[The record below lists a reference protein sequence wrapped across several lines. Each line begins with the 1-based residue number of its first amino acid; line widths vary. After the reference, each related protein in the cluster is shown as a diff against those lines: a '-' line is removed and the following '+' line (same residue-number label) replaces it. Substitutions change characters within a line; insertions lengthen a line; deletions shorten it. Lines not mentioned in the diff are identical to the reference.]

1 MSDALASLLFQ
12 STTRSAVLDLLFV
25 RGVTASVS
33 ELARRAGLSPRSVGN
48 EVRHLRPTG
57 LILVETLGGA
67 DVVRANR
74 KHVGARHLTAL
85 LQTPTT
91 PAVNPG
97 DAKKVRESLAAWGAP
112 LAGVQRVKRHSLHE
126 ALLHGLHEAQ
136 KDGTVLRVLPTV
148 LARHVG
154 EVDWRGLRED
164 ARRQKLKAE
173 LGLLVE
179 LTAAMTDNAEL
190 RTQSTGLQDRRRKK
204 MRFLPEVKNRYEAE
218 LAKQRSPEVAG
229 RWGFWM
235 NMSED
240 SFRGVYEKHGA

>member
-1 MSDALASLLFQ
+1 MLFQ
-12 STTRSAVLDLLFV
+12 SATRSAVLDLLFV

-33 ELARRAGLSPRSVGN
+33 ELARRSGLSARSVGN

-67 DVVRANR
+67 DFVRANR

-85 LQTPTT
+85 LQTPLV
-91 PAVNPG
+91 PAIDPG
-97 DAKKVRESLAAWGAP
+97 DGKRVRESLAAWGAP
-112 LAGVQRVKRHSLHE
+112 LAGARPVKHHSLE
-126 ALLHGLHEAQ
+126 AALLQGLQEAW

-154 EVDWRGLRED
+154 EVDWPSMREE
-164 ARRQKLKAE
+164 ARKQKLKAE

-179 LTAAMTDNAEL
+179 LTAAVTENDEL
-190 RTQSTGLQDRRRKK
+190 RAQANGLRDRRQKK

-218 LAKQRSPEVAG
+218 LAKPRSPEVAG

-240 SFRGVYEKHGA
+240 SFRSVFEKPLLLLVR

>member
-1 MSDALASLLFQ
+1 MSDALTSLLFQ

-25 RGVTASVS
+25 KGVTASVS
-33 ELARRAGLSPRSVGN
+33 ELARRSGLSPRSVGN

-57 LILVETLGGA
+57 LVLVETLGGA

-85 LQTPTT
+85 LQTPTA
-91 PAVNPG
+91 PALNSG
-97 DAKKVRESLAAWGAP
+97 DEKKVRESLAAWGAP
-112 LAGVQRVKRHSLHE
+112 LAGVRPVKHLSLHGT
-126 ALLHGLHEAQ
+126 LLQGLQEAQ

-148 LARHVG
+148 LALHAS
-154 EVDWRGLRED
+154 EVDWPSLREE

-179 LTAAMTDNAEL
+179 LTASVTDNVEL
-190 RTQSTGLQDRRRKK
+190 RAQATGLQDRRRKK

-240 SFRGVYEKHGA
+240 SFRGVFEKHRA